1 MSGLQSR
8 SLEVF
13 FTSDMDSSQISVSFI
28 IFNEANP
35 LAASVFL
42 FLFFK
47 ITAMVEWDV
56 LDWGAVTITDFS
68 TL

>member
-1 MSGLQSR
+1 
-8 SLEVF
+8 
-13 FTSDMDSSQISVSFI
+13 MDSSQISVSFI